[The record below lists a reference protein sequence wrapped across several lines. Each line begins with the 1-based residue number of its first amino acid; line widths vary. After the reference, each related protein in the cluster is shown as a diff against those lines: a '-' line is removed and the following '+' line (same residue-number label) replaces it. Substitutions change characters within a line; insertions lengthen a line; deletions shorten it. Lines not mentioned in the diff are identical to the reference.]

1 MHFTAIADTDIGISR
16 DTNQDSL
23 LLKHAECHLGEVL
36 LAVVCDG
43 MGGLSKGEVAS
54 AAAVRA
60 FSSWFDN
67 ELPFE
72 LEKQDMQNIGN
83 RWSQML
89 KELNRKILE
98 YSSDKNLSMGTTFTG
113 ILFVGNQFVI
123 VHVGDCRV
131 YHIASSLRQLT
142 TDQTF
147 VAREVSRGNMT
158 PGQAA
163 LDKRR
168 NMLLQCIG
176 ASDQIEPE
184 VITGYGD
191 KGTYI
196 LCSDGFR
203 HEITEAEIYE
213 KLNPA
218 NLPDKRKMYANVK
231 YLVKQVKA
239 RQEKDNI
246 SVILIK
252 AD

>member
-1 MHFTAIADTDIGISR
+1 MHFTAIADTDVGISR

-23 LLKHAECHLGEVL
+23 LLKHAKCPLGEVL

-54 AAAVRA
+54 AAAVRE
-60 FSSWFDN
+60 FSSWFDK

-72 LEKQDMQNIGN
+72 LERLDMQGIGS
-83 RWSQML
+83 RWTQML
-89 KELNRKILE
+89 QGLNRKILK
-98 YSSDKNLSMGTTFTG
+98 YSSNNNLSMGTTFTG
-113 ILFVGNQFVI
+113 VLFVGNQYVI

-158 PGQAA
+158 PKQAES
-163 LDKRR
+163 DKRR

-176 ASDQIEPE
+176 ASGQIEPE
-184 VITGYGD
+184 VIAGSGE
-191 KGTYI
+191 KGIYM

-203 HEITEAEIYE
+203 HEITESEIYE
-213 KLNPA
+213 KLNK
-218 NLPDKRKMYANVK
+218 KRLKV
-231 YLVKQVKA
+231 
-239 RQEKDNI
+239 
-246 SVILIK
+246 
-252 AD
+252 